1 MVDFNYEIFNEKAVI
16 YDKTRARY
24 SNNYINLL
32 CKEIYENKIKIAVDI
47 AAGTGINTT
56 ILSKYVNQVIAIEPN
71 KDMYKQ
77 LKRNILEKNT
87 CLINTTAQH
96 TTLLDNSV
104 DLITVA
110 QAFQLLDLKDTKKE
124 FKRILKK
131 RGKVILVWN
140 SKETKN
146 ELCLETQKNIKK
158 YSKVYKDDIH
168 SVSFEKDSFNNFF
181 KEQPRFY
188 KFIDDGLNYLTEE
201 EYIGRALSASYSL
214 TNKDSKY
221 NLYISDLRKVFH
233 KYAQGNLV
241 YFPLSTIVYIGEI

>member
-1 MVDFNYEIFNEKAVI
+1 M
-16 YDKTRARY
+16 
-24 SNNYINLL
+24 
-32 CKEIYENKIKIAVDI
+32 
-47 AAGTGINTT
+47 
-56 ILSKYVNQVIAIEPN
+56 
-71 KDMYKQ
+71 
-77 LKRNILEKNT
+77 
-87 CLINTTAQH
+87 
-96 TTLLDNSV
+96 
-104 DLITVA
+104 
-110 QAFQLLDLKDTKKE
+110 
-124 FKRILKK
+124 
-131 RGKVILVWN
+131 
-140 SKETKN
+140 
-146 ELCLETQKNIKK
+146 CLETQKTKKK

-168 SVSFEKDSFNNFF
+168 SFSFEKDSFNNFF

>member
-131 RGKVILVWN
+131 RGKVILV
-140 SKETKN
+140 
-146 ELCLETQKNIKK
+146 
-158 YSKVYKDDIH
+158 
-168 SVSFEKDSFNNFF
+168 
-181 KEQPRFY
+181 
-188 KFIDDGLNYLTEE
+188 
-201 EYIGRALSASYSL
+201 
-214 TNKDSKY
+214 
-221 NLYISDLRKVFH
+221 
-233 KYAQGNLV
+233 
-241 YFPLSTIVYIGEI
+241 